1 VSRSDIDQILE
12 RKERWG
18 TNRAAMELSL
28 AVVHLERE
36 WLATPEQAATFTDFI
51 PIRLVTLIEVFVR
64 EVIREIVDYGPP
76 YLDMAEKLAKGARID
91 FVFASKLQGQK
102 LSIGDLVAHSISV
115 SSPTNIIAA
124 FEGLIPDFTASLKL
138 SHPRWSEEV
147 DTWPQSPTIQDFDR
161 TLSALTKLF
170 EVRHI
175 LTHEFPRERPYESK
189 EIGGFLVATRELLIA
204 IDWVIVDK
212 LRGSVPRTQAMM
224 NIQAG
229 GSLTDL
235 EAKMKSLLQTVRD
248 KQDVNPELLEKSQ
261 IAWLEYADREADLHA
276 SLVEGG
282 SMYPMV
288 WASAKSEVVQHRIDE
303 LRWWINR
310 EEGEL

>member
-1 VSRSDIDQILE
+1 MTRSDIDQILK

-18 TNRAAMELSL
+18 TNRAAMELSS
-28 AVVHLERE
+28 AVEHLERE
-36 WLATPEQAATFTDFI
+36 WLAMPEQAAAFADFI
-51 PIRLVTLIEVFVR
+51 PMRLVTLIEVFVR

-76 YLDMAEKLAKGARID
+76 YLDRAEKLVKGARID
-91 FVFASKLQGQK
+91 FVFASNLQGQK

-138 SHPRWSEEV
+138 SHSRWSEEI
-147 DTWPQSPTIQDFDR
+147 DTWPQPPIIQNFR
-161 TLSALTKLF
+161 QTLAALTKLF

-175 LTHEFPRERPYESK
+175 LTHEFPRERPYEST
-189 EIGGFLVATRELLIA
+189 EIEGFLAATHELLNA

-212 LRGSVPRTQAMM
+212 LKGSVPRTRTAM

-229 GSLTDL
+229 GSLADL
-235 EAKMKSLLQTVRD
+235 EAQMESLLQIVGNKR
-248 KQDVNPELLEKSQ
+248 DVNPELLERSQ
-261 IAWLEYADREADLHA
+261 IAWLEYANREADLHA

-288 WASAKSEVVQHRIDE
+288 WASAKSEVVRHRIDE
-303 LRWWINR
+303 LQWWLNR
-310 EEGEL
+310 EEGGL